1 MTLSVAS
8 PRGSNTTISA
18 SSPFFV
24 GLFREFLAAL
34 DAARTSLLASRK
46 LENPYY
52 SRQFEVHLGNVGSNR
67 LTWS

>member
-1 MTLSVAS
+1 VHEFQQPIA
-8 PRGSNTTISA
+8 A

-24 GLFREFLAAL
+24 GLLREFMAAL
-34 DAARTSLLASRK
+34 DAARTSRPASRK